1 MQTIIATIVVLAA
14 AGWVARN
21 GYRVMMSATQGA
33 GANGDQGGCGSCGG
47 CSAKRKKSDPPTNAV
62 PLVSISGKVSRLHS
76 DN

>member
-21 GYRVMMSATQGA
+21 GVRLMMSATRGA
-33 GANGDQGGCGSCGG
+33 ANGDQGGCGSCGG
-47 CSAKRKKSDPPTNAV
+47 CSAKRKKLDPATNAV